1 MSEPPAGGT
10 SALPSLS
17 EYLQRVTEAL
27 AAITHQEEVFRT
39 VLDSALSAL
48 NAVAGAVL
56 LADETGRSLVV
67 AATQGDEAQAQTLW
81 HGGPLDRDVSDGA
94 VPSRQQPMFFEHQDA
109 LIATFPELKTRTGSV
124 PVARAVLPMFL
135 DECPLGTLVLDF
147 KEPHHFTPEEKRF
160 LHILAAQCALAVGRA
175 QLLRTFETR
184 IREVTQAYDDARQNA
199 ELLAALGD
207 VLQRATSPDE
217 IATFAL
223 SQLGPTLKALSMLV
237 VYLDGQ
243 RLLTP
248 ILWGETPATI
258 ADHMLQS
265 GLSLQETPLLRR
277 VMQQGH
283 GLYLDNYWLDPE
295 AVSSFPDLALGAEPI
310 WLPGGTLGGFL
321 VVWRP
326 LTAAGWQ
333 STERE
338 ILRRAS
344 TTLGLAL
351 NRARQSELLKEQ
363 HSELDVRAQALEA
376 FAVLSRD
383 FSLEHDP
390 LRLVGRAQELILSLL
405 PEGVST
411 YYELHGDLWHLL
423 SHRGEF
429 RDPVLLQKLQGGLD
443 RGSVLNIERPYE
455 TRQPYYQNLFDSAT
469 TRVAREEF
477 TAIQATA
484 ALPILVGNAV
494 YGVLV
499 FGFYQARAWSPPEC
513 AVLETAARSL
523 GIALERSRTNVQLL
537 HQRDALDL
545 RSQELQAVND
555 ELEAFTYSASHDL
568 RTPVRHVMG
577 FAELTQ
583 KALVNGRYDKAD
595 EYLGIIR
602 QAAGRMTSLIDGMLV
617 LSRSGR
623 QELKMRSVDL
633 TRLVTQARRDVA
645 LEFVAHPVQWNVGTL
660 PHVHG
665 DPAMLQQVLTN
676 LLSNAVKYSTKR
688 EQSVVTIWAEEQPS
702 EWVIHVQDN
711 GVGFDPNY
719 ARKLF
724 GIFQRLHHERDFQGT
739 GVGLATVRR
748 IVLKHGGRVFAESQG
763 YGGATFSFTLPRQP
777 VAAR

>member
-1 MSEPPAGGT
+1 MSEPPDVGS
-10 SALPSLS
+10 SALPPLS
-17 EYLQRVTEAL
+17 GSLQRVTEAL
-27 AAITHQEEVFRT
+27 AATTDQEAVFRT
-39 VLDSALSAL
+39 VLESAVSAL

-67 AATQGDEAQAQTLW
+67 AATRGYEAQAQHLW
-81 HGGPLDRDVSDGA
+81 HGGPLDSRTRGA
-94 VPSRQQPMFFEHQDA
+94 VLERQQPMFFEHQDA
-109 LIATFPELKTRTGSV
+109 LIATFPELNARIGGV
-124 PVARAVLPMFL
+124 PVASALLPMFL
-135 DECPLGTLVLDF
+135 DERPLGTLLLDF
-147 KEPHHFTPEEKRF
+147 KEPHTFTLEEKRF

-175 QLLRTFETR
+175 QLLRTFEARIDQVTR
-184 IREVTQAYDDARQNA
+184 AYEAARQNA

-207 VLQRATSPDE
+207 VLQRATRPDE

-243 RLLTP
+243 KMLPP
-248 ILWGETPATI
+248 ILWGDTPATI
-258 ADHMLQS
+258 ADHMLQP

-277 VMQQGH
+277 VLQEGR
-283 GLYLDNYWLDPE
+283 GLYLDNYWLDPD
-295 AVSSFPDLALGAEPI
+295 AVSSFPALAVGAEPI
-310 WLPGGTLGGFL
+310 WLPGGRIGGFL
-321 VVWRP
+321 VIWRP
-326 LTAAGWQ
+326 LSTGGWQ
-333 STERE
+333 STEQE

-351 NRARQSELLKEQ
+351 NRARQSETLKEQ
-363 HSELDVRAQALEA
+363 HSELAVRAQALEA

-383 FSLEHDP
+383 FTLEHDP

-405 PEGVST
+405 PQGVST
-411 YYELHGDLWHLL
+411 YYELHSELWHLR

-429 RDPVLLQKLQGGLD
+429 RDPALLEKLQGGLD
-443 RGSVLNIERPYE
+443 RGSILNIERPYE

-469 TRVAREEF
+469 TKVAREEF

-499 FGFYQARAWSPPEC
+499 FGFYQARAWSSSEC

-537 HQRDALDL
+537 QQRDALDL

-583 KALVNGRYDKAD
+583 KALATARYDKAD
-595 EYLGIIR
+595 EYLEIIR

-623 QELKMRSVDL
+623 QELQLRSVDL
-633 TRLVTQARRDVA
+633 TALVMQARRDVA
-645 LEFVAHPVQWNVGTL
+645 LEFAARPVTWNIGTL
-660 PHVHG
+660 PHVYG

-676 LLSNAVKYSTKR
+676 LLSNAVKYSAKR
-688 EQSVVTIWAEEQPS
+688 EQSVVTIWADEHPA
-702 EWVIHVQDN
+702 EWAIHVQDN
-711 GVGFDPNY
+711 GVGFDPAY
-719 ARKLF
+719 ATKLF

-763 YGGATFSFTLPRQP
+763 DGGATFSFTLPRQP
-777 VAAR
+777 EAEL